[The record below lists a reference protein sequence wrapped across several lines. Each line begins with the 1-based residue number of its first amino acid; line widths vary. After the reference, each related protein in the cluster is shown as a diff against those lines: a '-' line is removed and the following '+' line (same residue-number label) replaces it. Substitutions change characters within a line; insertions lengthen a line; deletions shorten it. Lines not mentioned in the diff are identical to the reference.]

1 MRRKFVNFK
10 SLIYIV
16 LIAVFTLLS
25 YISDQGIIRQEDNLR
40 KSDIKIDNFSTKSVE
55 LNTIYQQLLSLQT
68 YIIDNLTEFHRNQHF
83 WIKSLMLTEQNSKFA
98 DKKMIDSMDDY
109 DYSIETMKNRFLY
122 HYYQILYNS
131 TEITIKYSYI
141 HVYNKNYFK
150 DYFNGENYLERL
162 DYDFE
167 GIFNK
172 NINSFFTKDF
182 NRIYPPNTDKAVNEY
197 KNIDFLDIYK
207 FSHYLLNNM
216 ENYYDIIAEDVKK
229 IDKFEDENEDLL
241 YKEFAKNKKI
251 SSLKNYLVLL
261 SIISQILSLFFLLL
275 FFRNLLINK
284 F

>member
-25 YISDQGIIRQEDNLR
+25 YMSDQGIIRQEDNLR
-40 KSDIKIDNFSTKSVE
+40 KSDIKIDNFATKSVE
-55 LNTIYQQLLSLQT
+55 LNTINEQLLSLQT

-83 WIKSLMLTEQNSKFA
+83 WIKSLILTSQNSKLA
-98 DKKMIDSMDDY
+98 DKKMIDTLNDY
-109 DYSIETMKNRFLY
+109 DYSIEMLKNRFIN
-122 HYYQILYNS
+122 HYYQIIYNS
-131 TEITIKYSYI
+131 TQITIKYQYI

-167 GIFNK
+167 GIFSK

-182 NRIYPPNTDKAVNEY
+182 NRIYPPNADKAVNEY
-197 KNIDFLDIYK
+197 NNVDFLDIYK
-207 FSHYLLNNM
+207 FSHYLLNNL
-216 ENYYDIIAEDVKK
+216 ENYYDIIGEDAKK
-229 IDKFEDENEDLL
+229 IDKFNSENDDLL